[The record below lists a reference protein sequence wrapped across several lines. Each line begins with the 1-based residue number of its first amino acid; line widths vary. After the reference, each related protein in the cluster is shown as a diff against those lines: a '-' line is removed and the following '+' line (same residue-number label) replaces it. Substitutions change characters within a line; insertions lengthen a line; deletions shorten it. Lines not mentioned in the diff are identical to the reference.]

1 MFFLAALFE
10 ISGGYLIWKWLREK
24 RGLFLGVIGGFVLF
38 IYGIILT
45 FQSANFSRV
54 YAAYG
59 GVFIPSVLI
68 WGWLIDKRKPDRPDL
83 MGGIIALLGVFMI
96 MYWPR

>member
-10 ISGGYLIWKWLREK
+10 ISGGYLIWKWFREK

-59 GVFIPSVLI
+59 GVFILSALI
-68 WGWLIDKRKPDRPDL
+68 WGWLVDKRKPDRPDL

>member
-59 GVFIPSVLI
+59 GVFIPSALI
-68 WGWLIDKRKPDRPDL
+68 WGWLVDKRKPDRPDL